1 MYNKLNDLRF
11 VIGLFFSVVSLIL
24 ILSVLLGSS
33 TAGKLNMYT
42 GVGFLIFGVLMMFL
56 RKQHSAEN
64 K

>member
-24 ILSVLLGSS
+24 IFSVLLSS
-33 TAGKLNMYT
+33 TTTKLNIYT
-42 GVGFLIFGVLMMFL
+42 GVGFFVFGMLMMFL
-56 RKQHSAEN
+56 RKRHSSEN

>member
-24 ILSVLLGSS
+24 IFSVLLSS
-33 TAGKLNMYT
+33 TTMVKLNIYT
-42 GVGFLIFGVLMMFL
+42 GVGFFVFGMLMMFL
-56 RKQHSAEN
+56 RKHHSAEN

>member
-24 ILSVLLGSS
+24 IFSVLLSSS
-33 TAGKLNMYT
+33 TTKLNIYT
-42 GVGFLIFGVLMMFL
+42 GAGFFVFGMLMMFL
-56 RKQHSAEN
+56 RKRHAAEN